1 MIDENSH
8 CSQQATEVTAR
19 TICFL
24 LENVHPSKVFLTST
38 GIASSFSS
46 QEPRRPRF
54 SFFYLHNF
62 KELTSLPSRA
72 RTSLEALA
80 STFFQGTGVSVRL
93 PGRSSALSEIAEQ
106 WERLALGVVNVAGCS
121 RDVFVCQHPIF
132 DFRFLPNFENQKIS
146 VAWNLH
152 TEIANFL
159 VISVVCFPA
168 RRRLA
173 PRPEAMTG
181 L

>member
-8 CSQQATEVTAR
+8 CSQHQPE
-19 TICFL
+19 L
-24 LENVHPSKVFLTST
+24 SENNLFSLRKRAPIESLLTSA

-93 PGRSSALSEIAEQ
+93 PGRSSALSEIVEQ
-106 WERLALGVVNVAGCS
+106 WERMSLGVVNVAGCI

-132 DFRFLPNFENQKIS
+132 FFRFIQIC
-146 VAWNLH
+146 
-152 TEIANFL
+152 I
-159 VISVVCFPA
+159 
-168 RRRLA
+168 
-173 PRPEAMTG
+173 
-181 L
+181 

>member
-1 MIDENSH
+1 MFSLRKRAPIE
-8 CSQQATEVTAR
+8 
-19 TICFL
+19 
-24 LENVHPSKVFLTST
+24 VFLTST

-54 SFFYLHNF
+54 SFFHLHNF

-93 PGRSSALSEIAEQ
+93 PGRSSALSEIVEQ

-132 DFRFLPNFENQKIS
+132 VFRFEPKLENLKPKIS
-146 VAWNLH
+146 
-152 TEIANFL
+152 F
-159 VISVVCFPA
+159 
-168 RRRLA
+168 
-173 PRPEAMTG
+173 
-181 L
+181 

>member
-1 MIDENSH
+1 MHVCMIDEKTT
-8 CSQQATEVTAR
+8 Q
-19 TICFL
+19 I
-24 LENVHPSKVFLTST
+24 SKPPKRSRPKSSLRKRAPIESLLTST

-54 SFFYLHNF
+54 SFFHLHNF

-93 PGRSSALSEIAEQ
+93 PGRSSALSEIVEQ

-132 DFRFLPNFENQKIS
+132 IFRFIQIC
-146 VAWNLH
+146 
-152 TEIANFL
+152 I
-159 VISVVCFPA
+159 
-168 RRRLA
+168 
-173 PRPEAMTG
+173 
-181 L
+181 

>member
-1 MIDENSH
+1 MHVCMIDEKPH
-8 CSQQATEVTAR
+8 HPQQQPKSLRERIV
-19 TICFL
+19 FS

-54 SFFYLHNF
+54 SFFHLHNF

-93 PGRSSALSEIAEQ
+93 PGRSSALSENAEQ
-106 WERLALGVVNVAGCS
+106 WERSSLDVVNVAGCS
-121 RDVFVCQHPIF
+121 RDRLACQHPIF
-132 DFRFLPNFENQKIS
+132 NFRLVPNFENLKVS
-146 VAWNLH
+146 
-152 TEIANFL
+152 IA
-159 VISVVCFPA
+159 
-168 RRRLA
+168 
-173 PRPEAMTG
+173 
-181 L
+181 

>member
-1 MIDENSH
+1 MFSLRKRAPIE
-8 CSQQATEVTAR
+8 
-19 TICFL
+19 
-24 LENVHPSKVFLTST
+24 VFLTST

-93 PGRSSALSEIAEQ
+93 PGRSSALSEIVEQ

-132 DFRFLPNFENQKIS
+132 DFRFLPNFEKLKSLI
-146 VAWNLH
+146 
-152 TEIANFL
+152 T
-159 VISVVCFPA
+159 
-168 RRRLA
+168 
-173 PRPEAMTG
+173 
-181 L
+181 